1 MEFIRKQYNILN
13 TLKSSFAYILYI
25 DCIANIYLA
34 IVYCYSIYANGASG
48 GKGYDNQ
55 VQGKGD
61 QIRALVKLSKGEQL
75 FILVGQMGVSGCRGC
90 QEIAVRC
97 NERIIII

>member
-1 MEFIRKQYNILN
+1 M
-13 TLKSSFAYILYI
+13 
-25 DCIANIYLA
+25 
-34 IVYCYSIYANGASG
+34 YCYSIYANGASG

-90 QEIAVRC
+90 QDIAVRSHDS
-97 NERIIII
+97 IILIRSRCYY